1 MKNKS
6 IKKVSLNLNE
16 KEKELLLELIKLEL
30 EKYELA
36 YYKVN
41 NKPKEYDLLKVI
53 QNNFQNLK
61 IA

>member
-6 IKKVSLNLNE
+6 RRKISLNLNE
-16 KEKELLLELIKLEL
+16 KEQELLLALIELEL

-41 NKPKEYDLLKVI
+41 KKPKEYDLLKVI
-53 QNNFQNLK
+53 QNNFHNLK
-61 IA
+61 VA